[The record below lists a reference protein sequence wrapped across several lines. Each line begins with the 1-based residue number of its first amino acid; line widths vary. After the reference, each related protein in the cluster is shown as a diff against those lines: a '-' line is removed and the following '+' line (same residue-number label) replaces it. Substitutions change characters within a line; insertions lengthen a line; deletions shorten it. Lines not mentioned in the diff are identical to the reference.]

1 MSRLH
6 VRVTDL
12 THFQCLI
19 KNVAYQQQRFWVRG
33 NGIVLSFVNQN
44 LTRNR
49 VAQKPRE
56 AKKGQQ

>member
-1 MSRLH
+1 MLTSR
-6 VRVTDL
+6 T
-12 THFQCLI
+12 C
-19 KNVAYQQQRFWVRG
+19 NRFDTFP
-33 NGIVLSFVNQN
+33 VLDQKRRLPTTKVLGSGKWHCVVFINQN